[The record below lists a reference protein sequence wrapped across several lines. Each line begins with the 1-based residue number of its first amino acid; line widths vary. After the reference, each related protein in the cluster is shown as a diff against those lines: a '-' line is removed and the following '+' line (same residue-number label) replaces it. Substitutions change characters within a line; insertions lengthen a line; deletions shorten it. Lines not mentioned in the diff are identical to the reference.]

1 MHEPERIRKP
11 SGTLDNSQ
19 PILGNNRGAMAS
31 CIFVQGDLQPPDVGA
46 LGSRVSSRVELSMG
60 M

>member
-1 MHEPERIRKP
+1 MHEPERNRKP

-19 PILGNNRGAMAS
+19 PILGNNRGAMAF
-31 CIFVQGDLQPPDVGA
+31 CTFVQDDLRPPDVEA
-46 LGSRVSSRVELSMG
+46 LGSRVSSRVELSVG